1 MTSTN
6 HAASFSTL
14 RTAMARVR
22 SVLPVAP
29 VPAYPEPAAEPRQA
43 WLRRLD
49 RIRAALEQG
58 RADLLSDGW
67 TSGAWF
73 SVADGER
80 RTRLA
85 STAES
90 SALLRPSVS
99 VRGACLVGTLLRRC
113 EDPDRA
119 TSVADVWGCVDELV
133 EALHEQA
140 GHVALPPGRCYPPA
154 ERHTRLRLLT
164 AWNDRAGR
172 SVDDVVELVDRAI
185 GRTIVGACRVG

>member
-1 MTSTN
+1 M
-6 HAASFSTL
+6 SFATL
-14 RTAMARVR
+14 RAAVARVR

-29 VPAYPEPAAEPRQA
+29 APAYAEPAAEPRQA

-49 RIRAALEQG
+49 RVRAALEQA
-58 RADLLSDGW
+58 RADLLHDGW

-73 SVADGER
+73 SVVDGEGR
-80 RTRLA
+80 IRLA
-85 STAES
+85 NTAES
-90 SALLRPSVS
+90 SALLRPGAS

-113 EDPDRA
+113 DDPDRA

-140 GHVALPPGRCYPPA
+140 GHVAFPSGHCYPPA
-154 ERHTRLRLLT
+154 ERHSRLRLLT

-172 SVDDVVELVDRAI
+172 NVDEVVELVDRAI